1 MPDSPKQQRMKFQIL
16 FTPRASDEL
25 RSFRKNEQRQIIE
38 AIKMQLY
45 YEPLSVTRNRKML
58 RLSDLAEWELRI
70 GEFRVF
76 YDADETKQIVSIRA
90 LGQKK
95 GSRLL
100 INGKEF
106 DL

>member
-1 MPDSPKQQRMKFQIL
+1 MQPRMTFQIL

-38 AIKMQLY
+38 AIKTQLSHD
-45 YEPLSVTRNRKML
+45 PLSVTRNQKML
-58 RLSDLAEWELRI
+58 RPSELTEWELRI

-76 YDADETKQIVSIRA
+76 YDADEAEQIVSVRA
-90 LGQKK
+90 LGHKK

-106 DL
+106 EL

>member
-1 MPDSPKQQRMKFQIL
+1 MAFEIL
-16 FTPRASDEL
+16 FTPKASDEL
-25 RSFRKNEQRQIIE
+25 RSFRKNEQRQVIK
-38 AIKMQLY
+38 AIKTQLLH
-45 YEPLSVTRNRKML
+45 EPISVARNRKML
-58 RLSDLAEWELRI
+58 RASDLAEWELRI

-76 YDADETKQIVSIRA
+76 YDVDEAERIVSVRA

-106 DL
+106 EL

>member
-1 MPDSPKQQRMKFQIL
+1 MPFRVR

-25 RSFRKNEQRQIIE
+25 RSFRKNEQKQILE
-38 AIKMQLY
+38 AVKTQLLH
-45 YEPLSVTRNRKML
+45 EPASVTRNRKKL
-58 RLSDLAEWELRI
+58 RPNELAEWELRV
-70 GEFRVF
+70 GDFRVF
-76 YDADETKQIVSIRA
+76 YDVDEAEQIVSVRA
-90 LGQKK
+90 LGHKT